1 MVATSEGSQRM
12 ASTTHTRAPAKP
24 VANLAQARKEQAAA
38 RKAEA
43 ASKAA
48 HPAGSKR
55 PAKAAPAKAAAKPAT
70 EAEKL
75 TYTAQSRSGKVNT
88 RQSATPLVAAL
99 DVKIAGRKG
108 PQFAAGV
115 IVGMYASVEAAQK
128 VADEINGGSAGSD
141 WTDAVVVKA
150 TPVSTAVSA

>member
-1 MVATSEGSQRM
+1 M
-12 ASTTHTRAPAKP
+12 ASTTNTSTTRKTASKPVDLADAKKAQAATRQAQAEAKQRHPAGKQAPTPAAKAPAKSA
-24 VANLAQARKEQAAA
+24 AN
-38 RKAEA
+38 
-43 ASKAA
+43 
-48 HPAGSKR
+48 PT
-55 PAKAAPAKAAAKPAT
+55 T

-75 TYTAQSRSGKVNT
+75 TYSAQSRSGKVNT

-150 TPVSTAVSA
+150 MPVGTAVSA

>member
-1 MVATSEGSQRM
+1 M
-12 ASTTHTRAPAKP
+12 ASTTNTSTTRKAPAKP
-24 VANLAQARKEQAAA
+24 VDLADAKKAQAATRQAQAQA
-38 RKAEA
+38 KQR
-43 ASKAA
+43 
-48 HPAGSKR
+48 HPAGKQA
-55 PAKAAPAKAAAKPAT
+55 PKPAAKAPARAAAKPAT

-75 TYTAQSRSGKVNT
+75 TYSAQSRSGKVNT

-115 IVGMYASVEAAQK
+115 IVGMYASIEAAQK